1 MRVPGDHRHDVGRVA
16 EARGHGAGI
25 AQAERVDAAMAE
37 PDGRVVP
44 ADERRDP
51 RSLREAGLQERDA
64 LGLEFALERALDEAV
79 QEHDARLVQLQHLV
93 EWPFSLG
100 GSRPEHLPEGLAL
113 VAVAGTDDGGGTVGE
128 GLADDLQ
135 LVMRIAL
142 DHVAR
147 DGDRVER
154 ERGLPEVVDDVEE
167 PRSRLLR
174 AIQMGV
180 AEVRD
185 QRHELLLR
193 ADPLRAA
200 CRR

>member
-79 QEHDARLVQLQHLV
+79 QEHD
-93 EWPFSLG
+93 
-100 GSRPEHLPEGLAL
+100 
-113 VAVAGTDDGGGTVGE
+113 GGGTVGE

-185 QRHELLLR
+185 QRHEHLPSGRRPFEQR
-193 ADPLRAA
+193 ADAEPDPGEANAQPQHCASAYGAA
-200 CRR
+200 TGDTK